1 MPPVSTAAPSISP
14 SFKAGLK
21 FFAEKKFRDA
31 MAEFRVAV
39 AEDPENAQA
48 RFHIGRIYLE
58 TYWAA
63 DALPWFQR
71 ATEFDPKFVSAWL
84 GWAEGVAL
92 SCDEGSRDEFLVALK
107 SAPISSQQ
115 VVQLQDRFGA
125 LRKGSRPNT
134 GGIPPNAI
142 TQLVTQ
148 LQNGDHQRVE
158 AEATK
163 ILKRAPKSAVV
174 ANILAEAQIRQGKAK
189 SAFTNL
195 KAAIKLDA
203 RYAEAYLGIGQLLYN
218 EGQIIDAANALRSA
232 VILAPDMVPALAGL
246 GSTLARI
253 GHFNAAALLLEK
265 AAKLDP
271 KNPVLMTELGDIT
284 LKRGDALVTIK
295 TYKKAMALYKDKIPN
310 GLRVVLSEAYSQA
323 GQDDPAMEELERV
336 LKNEPDHARALI
348 SKGSILQSKGDFQAA
363 ETLYRKAIAS
373 EPTRGDAYRRLLV
386 SHKVTKDDPIIADMA
401 KVFERDDLSDNDRMH
416 LGYGLAKAL
425 DDAGEDD
432 RVFKYLNAANRVSAG
447 LSHASMIARFADIK
461 DCRDVYEK
469 FDFRTVTDAPQG
481 AVAPIFVTG
490 MPRSGTTL
498 VEQIIA
504 AHSKIASGG
513 ELGYAS
519 VFARSLLSNV
529 PESSGELAEKLV
541 KIGIDYTEAMR
552 ARFPGKPRITDKSIY
567 TFQHIGP
574 LKRALPNA
582 KFIVVRRD
590 PRDNL
595 LSMYKNKFNEG
606 VHGYANDMESLAE
619 FYNEF
624 DTTIAFWRE
633 RVPDWFYEVSYDALV
648 SDPEVETRKLIEA
661 AGLEWED
668 ECLNFHKARSNVK
681 TLSVYQVRQPITK
694 SSVRGWKRFEDDLE
708 PMLARLRSDGHI
720 TD

>member
-1 MPPVSTAAPSISP
+1 MPPVSTTAPSISP
-14 SFKAGLK
+14 RFKAGLK

-31 MAEFRVAV
+31 MTEFQAVV

-58 TYWAA
+58 TYWAP
-63 DALPWFQR
+63 DALPWFQK
-71 ATEFDPKFVSAWL
+71 ATELDPKFVQAWL
-84 GWAEGVAL
+84 GWAEAVAL
-92 SCDEGSRDEFLVALK
+92 SCDEGSRDAYLVALK
-107 SAPISSQQ
+107 TAPISSQQ

-125 LRKGSRPNT
+125 LRKGSRPIT
-134 GGIPPNAI
+134 GGVPPKAI
-142 TQLVTQ
+142 SQLVTQ
-148 LQNGDHQRVE
+148 LKNGDHQRVE
-158 AEATK
+158 AEATQ
-163 ILKRAPKSAVV
+163 ILKRAPKSAAV
-174 ANILAEAQIRQGKAK
+174 ANILAEAQIRQGKTK
-189 SAFTNL
+189 SAFANL

-218 EGQIIDAANALRSA
+218 EGQIIDAANALRPA

-271 KNPVLMTELGDIT
+271 KNPVLMAELGDIM
-284 LKRGDALVTIK
+284 LKRDDALTTIR
-295 TYKKAMALYKDKIPN
+295 TYKKAITLYKDKVPN

-323 GQDDPAMEELERV
+323 GQDDLAMEELERV
-336 LKNEPDHARALI
+336 LKKEPNHARALI
-348 SKGSILQSKGDFQAA
+348 SKGSILQSQGDFKTA

-386 SHKVTKDDPIIADMA
+386 SHKATKDDPIIADMA
-401 KVFERDDLSDNDRMH
+401 RVFERDDLTENDRMY

-425 DDAGEDD
+425 EDAGEDD
-432 RVFKYLNAANRVSAG
+432 RVFQYLNAANRVSAG
-447 LSHASMIARFADIK
+447 LSHASKVARFADIK
-461 DCRDVYEK
+461 DCRDVYGK
-469 FDFRTVTDAPQG
+469 IDFHTLADAPKG

-504 AHSKIASGG
+504 AHSKISSGG

-519 VFARSLLSNV
+519 VFARSLLSSM
-529 PESSGELAEKLV
+529 PDSDGELAEKIA
-541 KIGIDYTEAMR
+541 KIGIDYTEAMQ
-552 ARFPGKPRITDKSIY
+552 ARFPGKPKITDKSIY

-606 VHGYANDMESLAE
+606 VHGYANDLESLAE
-619 FYNEF
+619 FYDEF
-624 DTTIAFWRE
+624 DKTIAFWRE
-633 RVPDWFYEVSYDALV
+633 RVSDWFYEVSYDALV
-648 SDPEVETRKLIEA
+648 SDPEVESRKLIEA

-668 ECLNFHKARSNVK
+668 DCLNFHSARSNVK
-681 TLSVYQVRQPITK
+681 TLSVYQVRQPINK
-694 SSVRGWKRFEDDLE
+694 GSVKGWKRFEKDLE
-708 PMLARLRSDGHI
+708 PMLARLRRDGHI
-720 TD
+720 TE